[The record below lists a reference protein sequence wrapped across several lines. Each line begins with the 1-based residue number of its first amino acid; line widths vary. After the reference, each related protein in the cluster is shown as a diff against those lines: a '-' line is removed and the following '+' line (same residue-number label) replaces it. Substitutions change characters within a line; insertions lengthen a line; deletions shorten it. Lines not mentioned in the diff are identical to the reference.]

1 MSDDGYTYD
10 DPDLARGAAMFKTM
24 FGEIYGAELCKQL
37 HEGPVGLNRFVMTQ
51 IGPLVWDRDELDMKT
66 RMFVALAVLA
76 ALGREDTRF
85 FMRGAFCN
93 GATREEIEEVLIVT
107 GQEAGFPCATRAAQR
122 LDEAE
127 AQHKEMMA
135 RHEAGQSAKQEV

>member
-1 MSDDGYTYD
+1 MSEDGYSYD
-10 DPDLARGAAMFKTM
+10 DPDLARARDMFISM
-24 FGEIYGAELCKQL
+24 FGPIYGAELCKQL
-37 HEGPVGLNRFVMTQ
+37 HQGPVGMNRFIMTQ
-51 IGPLVWDRDELDMKT
+51 IGPLVWERDGLDMKT

-93 GATREEIEEVLIVT
+93 GATRAEIEEVLIVT
-107 GQEAGFPCATRAAQR
+107 GQEAGYPCVARAAER

-127 AQHKEMMA
+127 KAHLEMMA
-135 RHEAGQSAKQEV
+135 KYEGEQAK

>member
-1 MSDDGYTYD
+1 MADDGYTYD
-10 DPDLARGAAMFKTM
+10 DSALARGAANFKHM

-37 HEGPVGLNRFVMTQ
+37 HEGAVGMNRFVMTQ
-51 IGPLVWDRDELDMKT
+51 VGPLVWERDGLDMKT

-107 GQEAGFPCATRAAQR
+107 GQEAGFPCAARAAER

-127 AQHKEMMA
+127 AQHKAMMA
-135 RHEAGQSAKQEV
+135 RHEAEQTAKKDV

>member
-1 MSDDGYTYD
+1 MSDEGYTYD
-10 DPDLARGAAMFKTM
+10 DPDLARGAANFKRM

-37 HEGPVGLNRFVMTQ
+37 HEGPVGMNRFVMTQ
-51 IGPLVWDRDELDMKT
+51 IGPMVWEREGLDMKT

-76 ALGREDTRF
+76 ALGREETRF

-107 GQEAGFPCATRAAQR
+107 GQEAGFPCAALAARR

-127 AQHKEMMA
+127 AQHEAMMA
-135 RHEAGQSAKQEV
+135 AHEAAQAGKEG

>member
-1 MSDDGYTYD
+1 MTGKYDYESD
-10 DPDLARGAAMFKTM
+10 PEVARGAANFKRM
-24 FGEIYGAELCKQL
+24 FGDIYGEELCSQL
-37 HEGPVGLNRFVMTQ
+37 HEGPVGLNRFIMCT
-51 IGPLVWDRDELDMKT
+51 IGPEVWERDKLDMKT

-76 ALGREDTRF
+76 AMGRAETKY

-107 GQEAGFPCATRAAQR
+107 GQEAGFPCAALAAQR

-127 AQHKEMMA
+127 TEHAAMME
-135 RHEAGQSAKQEV
+135 RHNASKGPEA

>member
-1 MSDDGYTYD
+1 MSDDGYD
-10 DPDLARGAAMFKTM
+10 DPDLARGAAMFKNM
-24 FGEIYGAELCKQL
+24 FGEIYGADLCRQL

-51 IGPLVWDRDELDMKT
+51 IGPMVWDRDGLDMKT

-93 GATREEIEEVLIVT
+93 GATREEIEEVLIIT

-135 RHEAGQSAKQEV
+135 RHEAEQAAKQEV

>member
-1 MSDDGYTYD
+1 MSDEGYSYD
-10 DPDLARGAAMFKTM
+10 DPELARGAAMFKSM
-24 FGEIYGAELCKQL
+24 FGEIYGGELCKQL
-37 HEGPVGLNRFVMTQ
+37 HEGPVGMNRFVMTQ
-51 IGPLVWDRDELDMKT
+51 IGPMVWDRDGLDMKT

-93 GATREEIEEVLIVT
+93 GATRAEIEEVLIVT
-107 GQEAGFPCATRAAQR
+107 GQEAGFPCATLAAKR

-127 AQHKEMMA
+127 AQHNEMMA
-135 RHEAGQSAKQEV
+135 RHEAAQKEG